1 MDAVITYV
9 NGLDPEWQRS
19 YAAVAGEPVLEKR
32 YRDWGTL
39 RYLFRALEKFTPF
52 FEKIHLVVAS
62 ESQVPEWV
70 NCGRV
75 HVVLHS
81 EIIPE
86 EYLPCFSASMIEMFL
101 HRIPGLAE
109 QYVYFNDDLFPVRPM
124 KESAFFREGRAVK
137 KLSRE
142 LLALNDFK
150 HLAKDSDR
158 LARAKAGAPR
168 SLFYLRPQHTC
179 TPFLRSRCE
188 ELFAGAEKEITASL
202 TRTRKR
208 GNFNQ
213 YLFSDYI
220 FFKGDGISERMSG
233 KHFSLAVADAARIC
247 AFLRNPDRDM
257 VCINDV
263 QMSEERY
270 KSISSALL
278 ETFSEILPEKSV
290 YEA

>member
-19 YAAVAGEPVLEKR
+19 YAAFAGEPVLEKR

-39 RYLFRALEKFTPF
+39 RYLFRALEKNTPF
-52 FEKIHLVVAS
+52 FESIHLVVAS
-62 ESQVPEWV
+62 PSQVPSWV
-70 NCGRV
+70 NRERV

-81 EIIPE
+81 DIIPE

-101 HRIPGLAE
+101 HRIPGLSG

-124 KESAFFREGRAVK
+124 KESSFFRDGRAVK
-137 KLSRE
+137 KLSRQ

-150 HLAKDSDR
+150 ILARDSDR
-158 LARAKAGAPR
+158 LARRMAGAPR

-188 ELFAGAEKEITASL
+188 ELFAAAEKDILSSL
-202 TRTRKR
+202 SRTRRR

-233 KHFSLAVADAARIC
+233 RHFSLAVADAGKIC

-263 QMSEERY
+263 QMSPERY
-270 KSISSALL
+270 ESIRSALL